1 MTVPG
6 PMTITDTSTDV
17 YYNDDKR
24 LGAALAAALNEEIL
38 ALANAGCTWIQV
50 DEPVFARNPDK
61 ALDYGIENLERCF
74 HGLPDHVVLAVHM
87 CCGYPDYLDQENF
100 QKADKMAYFQLS
112 DAIEDSSIQAISL
125 EDAHRQN
132 DLSLLEHFKT
142 TKVILGVIAIAS
154 SRIETV
160 TEITERLQAA
170 LEHIDAGRLIAAPDC
185 GLGYLDRKL
194 ALAKLANMVSAAKSL
209 GD

>member
-50 DEPVFARNPDK
+50 D
-61 ALDYGIENLERCF
+61 
-74 HGLPDHVVLAVHM
+74 
-87 CCGYPDYLDQENF
+87 
-100 QKADKMAYFQLS
+100 
-112 DAIEDSSIQAISL
+112 
-125 EDAHRQN
+125 
-132 DLSLLEHFKT
+132 
-142 TKVILGVIAIAS
+142 
-154 SRIETV
+154 
-160 TEITERLQAA
+160 
-170 LEHIDAGRLIAAPDC
+170 AGRLIAAPDC